1 MHFYTSEFPTWSDY
15 LFVQE
20 KLEKMRQQLSR
31 MEAEKRSV
39 QEELGRAE
47 QRATKLELQR
57 MSLDGDMQRLQ
68 MVLQEKEACVKVITF
83 YTLFSQNIMSSFLYF

>member
-1 MHFYTSEFPTWSDY
+1 
-15 LFVQE
+15 
-20 KLEKMRQQLSR
+20 MRQQLSR
-31 MEAEKRSV
+31 MEADKRSV

-83 YTLFSQNIMSSFLYF
+83 YILFFQNTFLILIVKYTHMLSLRGRIHKKRSSKKQI

>member
-1 MHFYTSEFPTWSDY
+1 
-15 LFVQE
+15 
-20 KLEKMRQQLSR
+20 MRQQLSR
-31 MEAEKRSV
+31 MEVDKRSV

-83 YTLFSQNIMSSFLYF
+83 YILFFQNTFLIFIVKYTYMLSLRGRIHKNLSSKKQI